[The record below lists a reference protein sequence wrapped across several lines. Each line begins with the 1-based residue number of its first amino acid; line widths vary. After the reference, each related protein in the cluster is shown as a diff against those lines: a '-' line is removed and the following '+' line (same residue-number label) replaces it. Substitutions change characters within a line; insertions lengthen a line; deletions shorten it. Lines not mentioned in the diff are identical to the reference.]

1 MISTKRTDSDNRD
14 FQYLVTELDKYLA
27 IRNGDA
33 NDFFVQFNQ
42 IDQIKQVVLV
52 YENEQA
58 VGCGAMKAYD
68 PETMEIK
75 RMFVPVEKRGLGLAS
90 KVVEELENWAA
101 ELNYT
106 KCILETGDDMKEAVG
121 LYKKCGYKVI
131 PNYGQYKDVIDSIC
145 FEKELKVLRER
156 DSSDQ

>member
-1 MISTKRTDSDNRD
+1 
-14 FQYLVTELDKYLA
+14 VTELDKYLA

-42 IDQIKQVVLV
+42 IDQIKHVVLV
-52 YENEQA
+52 YQNEEA

-75 RMFVPVEKRGLGLAS
+75 RMFVPAAKRGLGFAS
-90 KVVEELENWAA
+90 KVLEELENWAA
-101 ELNYT
+101 ELNYH
-106 KCILETGDDMKEAVG
+106 KCILETGDDMSEAVG

-131 PNYGQYKDVIDSIC
+131 PNYGQYKDVLDSVC
-145 FEKELKVLRER
+145 FEKELK
-156 DSSDQ
+156 SN